1 MEMRGLK
8 DPIEGQEE
16 KTEVMIG
23 EVTEVTGEIT
33 AITAI
38 TVITATTE
46 INVVVSAGE
55 EETGIEETAK
65 TEE

>member
-33 AITAI
+33 AIT
-38 TVITATTE
+38 VITATTE

-55 EETGIEETAK
+55 EETGIEETAT